1 MSWKASLASFA
12 LLAAAALL
20 VFHLFQREIAG
31 SWLAF
36 GVHPQVLAELES
48 SLADQKSLAR
58 AEPNREAEYRLRFAR
73 IEALLGNLRVLALSR
88 GEIAR
93 RYELALSG
101 LLAAVLAGVASAH
114 AWRQARE
121 GRRLERLRGALGDLA
136 AGRTDLVVGVTGRNP
151 VGRVAGMVEEASRT
165 MARDRRRIA
174 SLENLSA
181 WQEAARRHA
190 HEMRTPLTAARLE
203 LDQLGALL
211 SCSKET
217 HLVASVGAEIDRL
230 ERFTQSF
237 AAFARLPRPVL
248 RREEL
253 GALVADFVAL
263 FGSAW
268 PNLALRVERSAKG
281 VAVAVDREMIRQV
294 WVNLV
299 ENAAQACE
307 GRRGRVTLRAGD
319 GPFGPFV
326 EVADDGPGIAPEILP
341 RLFDPYVSSR
351 AGGGGMGLGLAISRK
366 ILLDHGGDLELMES
380 TGVGA
385 RFRLVLPRPE
395 GAG

>member
-20 VFHLFQREIAG
+20 VFHLFQREISG

-48 SLADQKSLAR
+48 SLADQKKLAR
-58 AEPNREAEYRLRFAR
+58 AEPNREADYRQRFGR

-88 GEIAR
+88 GKIAR

-101 LLAAVLAGVASAH
+101 LLAAVLAGVACAH

-136 AGRTDLVVGVTGRNP
+136 AGRTDLVVGVTGRDP
-151 VGRVAGMVEEASRT
+151 VGRVAAMVEEASRT

-203 LDQLGALL
+203 LDQLGRLL
-211 SCSKET
+211 AAPEAT
-217 HLVASVGAEIDRL
+217 HLVTSVEQEIDRL
-230 ERFTQSF
+230 EKFTQSF
-237 AAFARLPRPVL
+237 ATFARLPRPVL
-248 RREEL
+248 RNEDL
-253 GALVADFVAL
+253 GALVAEFGAL

-268 PNLALRVERSAKG
+268 PNLSLHAERPSR
-281 VAVAVDREMIRQV
+281 AVPAAVDREMIRQV

-299 ENAAQACE
+299 ENAANACA
-307 GRRGRVTLRAGD
+307 GRHGTVTLIAGE
-319 GPFGPFV
+319 GPTGPYV
-326 EVADDGPGIAPEILP
+326 EVADDGPGIAPEVLP
-341 RLFDPYVSSR
+341 RLFEPYVSGR
-351 AGGGGMGLGLAISRK
+351 PGGGGLGLAISRK
-366 ILLDHGGDLELMES
+366 ILLDHGGDLELVES

-395 GAG
+395 GVG